1 MADTNGR
8 RAALLTAL
16 EGRSYIVR
24 NGSGAMAL
32 KIVMF
37 SDYICPFCYVG
48 FETMRR
54 LKPEF
59 DFDLEWRGFQI
70 HPEWPAEGIPIDKA
84 LETVAPTSRVALW
97 KRISAMAE
105 AVGFSMKPP
114 TVLTN
119 SRAALAATEFAR
131 ESGRDEALE
140 ERIYRAYFNEGVNI
154 GDAETVA
161 RLAAEAGLDS
171 GEVADAIKSPKYEMR
186 LKNNSLAAHQRGV
199 SGVPTFFF
207 GEFPL
212 VGAQSPN
219 AVRTILKRAT
229 EKFAS

>member
-1 MADTNGR
+1 
-8 RAALLTAL
+8 
-16 EGRSYIVR
+16 
-24 NGSGAMAL
+24 MAL

-48 FETMRR
+48 FETIRK

-59 DFDLEWRGFQI
+59 DFQLQWRGFQI
-70 HPEWPAEGIPIDKA
+70 HPDWPVEGIPTDKL
-84 LETVAPTSRVALW
+84 LEAGDGASRQALW

-114 TVLTN
+114 AVLTN

-131 ESGRDEALE
+131 ESGGDEALE
-140 ERIYRAYFNEGVNI
+140 ERIYRAYFNDGENI
-154 GDAETVA
+154 GDAEVVV
-161 RLAAEAGLDS
+161 RLAGEAGLDA
-171 GEVADAIKSPKYEMR
+171 GAVADAIKSPKYEMR

-199 SGVPTFFF
+199 TGVPTFFI

-212 VGAQSPN
+212 VGAQSLD
-219 AVRTILKRAT
+219 AMRAILKRAT
-229 EKFAS
+229 ERFAS

>member
-1 MADTNGR
+1 MT
-8 RAALLTAL
+8 
-16 EGRSYIVR
+16 
-24 NGSGAMAL
+24 L

-48 FETMRR
+48 FETIRK

-59 DFDLEWRGFQI
+59 DFQLEWRGFQI
-70 HPEWPAEGIPIDKA
+70 HPDWPAEGIPADKLREVGDSA
-84 LETVAPTSRVALW
+84 SRQATW
-97 KRISAMAE
+97 ERITAMAD

-114 TVLTN
+114 AVFTN

-140 ERIYRAYFNEGVNI
+140 ERIYRAYFNDGENI
-154 GDAETVA
+154 GDAGVVA
-161 RLAAEAGLDS
+161 RLAREAGLDA

-199 SGVPTFFF
+199 SGVPTFFI
-207 GEFPL
+207 GNYPL
-212 VGAQSPN
+212 VGAQSEN
-219 AVRTILKRAT
+219 TMRKILTRAT
-229 EKFAS
+229 EMMSEAK

>member
-1 MADTNGR
+1 
-8 RAALLTAL
+8 
-16 EGRSYIVR
+16 
-24 NGSGAMAL
+24 MAL

-48 FETMRR
+48 FETIRK

-59 DFDLEWRGFQI
+59 DFQIEWRGFQI
-70 HPEWPAEGIPIDKA
+70 HPDWPAAGIPVEKMRGPGEA
-84 LETVAPTSRVALW
+84 ESRQALW

-105 AVGFSMKPP
+105 ATGFSMKPP

-131 ESGRDEALE
+131 ESGRDELLE
-140 ERIYRAYFNEGVNI
+140 ERIYRAYFNEGENI
-154 GDAETVA
+154 GDAGVVA
-161 RLAAEAGLDS
+161 RLAAEAGLDA
-171 GEVADAIKSPKYEMR
+171 GEVAEAIKSPKYEMR

-199 SGVPTFFF
+199 SGVPTFFI

-212 VGAQSPN
+212 VGAQN
-219 AVRTILKRAT
+219 LDAMRAILKRAT
-229 EKFAS
+229 ERFAS